1 MIQINKWVLACI
13 MLIIT
18 SCSNTHTIVKHSI
31 VHTPKKQVV
40 VLSEIDRIQAF
51 LFQNTTK
58 DSAIY
63 LLRVIRNE
71 TANLQSNVFNT
82 TKNICGMRYPHPKL
96 YKSRR
101 RDKNQY
107 VVYNNVEDSAK
118 DLLTYVRYYG
128 KRSSYHTKAYKTVVL
143 RR

>member
-1 MIQINKWVLACI
+1 MIRINKWALACI

-18 SCSNTHTIVKHSI
+18 SCSNTHTTVKHNT

-40 VLSEIDRIQAF
+40 VLSEIERIQAF
-51 LFQNTTK
+51 LLQNTTK
-58 DSAIY
+58 DSAAY

-71 TANLQSNVFNT
+71 SANLQSNVFRT
-82 TKNICGMRYPHPKL
+82 TKNICGMRYPHPAL
-96 YKSRR
+96 YKYRC
-101 RDKNQY
+101 RDKNEY

-128 KRSSYHTKAYKTVVL
+128 KRSSYHTKAYKDVVL

>member
-1 MIQINKWVLACI
+1 MIHLIILIMIQINKWVLACI

-96 YKSRR
+96 YKRTR
-101 RDKNQY
+101 TNT
-107 VVYNNVEDSAK
+107 
-118 DLLTYVRYYG
+118 LCIIT
-128 KRSSYHTKAYKTVVL
+128 
-143 RR
+143 